1 MTDRVAAKVSSLKQ
15 QEGADAPEPP
25 PDGLG
30 MPVDTA
36 EKMRLRRSQLL
47 TALGVAMAA
56 TPSVYRAAKALQR
69 WGTPAAMESVLGP
82 NVERAY
88 WTALTSQAA
97 LVFKERDSELATC
110 SRTGCEQQSPE
121 ASSLAAHPTMGA
133 LPLCDGCV
141 AEGTI
146 AQAAIHERR
155 NPEHT
160 KWRAMLMKWLTDNP
174 KTTTKEC
181 WTCHDPAVAAALAG
195 GRQ

>member
-1 MTDRVAAKVSSLKQ
+1 M
-15 QEGADAPEPP
+15 G
-25 PDGLG
+25 
-30 MPVDTA
+30 
-36 EKMRLRRSQLL
+36 
-47 TALGVAMAA
+47 
-56 TPSVYRAAKALQR
+56 
-69 WGTPAAMESVLGP
+69 SVLGP

-97 LVFKERDSELATC
+97 LVFKEQDSELATC
-110 SRTGCEQQSPE
+110 SCTGCKQRSTE
-121 ASSLAAHPTMGA
+121 ASSLAVHPTMGA

-160 KWRAMLMKWLTDNP
+160 KWRAMLTKWLTENP

-181 WTCHDPAVAAALAG
+181 WTCHDPAAAAALAR
-195 GRQ
+195 GRQWCGRCDTLALSLLPEVSSGEYDVFSDVFADPYYDVLKVKIKAKLADVLVDA